1 MRNCWRLPAARKSTW
16 RNWFHKL
23 LVMRRTWLFVPGADP
38 AAHDAAA
45 ESGAD
50 VIILEL
56 EDFTPPELRPRAREL
71 SREVFDRWR
80 EAGATAAVRI
90 NPLESGGLED
100 LMGVLAGRPDLILM
114 SKVERPEQVVALERA
129 TGAAVDLV
137 PNVESAAGLMSTY
150 AIAKASARVSA
161 LLVASEDMV
170 ASLGTVRSRKGE
182 ELAYVR
188 SRFLVE
194 CRAAG
199 VEAIDCPYTFSDV
212 KGALADART
221 ARRLGYRMKSL
232 VDPSHARALNKV
244 FTPSK
249 AEVTKAKRIVAAF
262 EKARARGKDRAKVH
276 GALIEVPSYTAA
288 KRLLESVARS

>member
-1 MRNCWRLPAARKSTW
+1 
-16 RNWFHKL
+16 
-23 LVMRRTWLFVPGADP
+23 MRRTWLFVPGADP
-38 AAHDAAA
+38 AAHEAAA
-45 ESGAD
+45 ASGAD

-90 NPLESGGLED
+90 NPLESGGLAD

-199 VEAIDCPYTFSDV
+199 VEAIDCPYTFRDV

-262 EKARARGKDRAKVH
+262 EKARAGGKDRAKVD
-276 GALIEVPSYTAA
+276 GALIEVPIYTAA